1 MIPIM
6 QIIQTVRQIKQN
18 PAMASQFLYQ
28 KGIIS
33 QQQYQ
38 EMQQQGIDANPEA
51 IGQYMMSHGMMDP
64 NQAQQAVNQYA
75 VPIQNSMKQ
84 N

>member
-1 MIPIM
+1 M